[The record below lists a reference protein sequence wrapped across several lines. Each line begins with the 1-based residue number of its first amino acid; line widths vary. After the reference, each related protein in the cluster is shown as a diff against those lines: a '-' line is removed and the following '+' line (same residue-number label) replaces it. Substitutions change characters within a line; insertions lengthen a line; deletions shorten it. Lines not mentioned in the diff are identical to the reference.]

1 MDSKTT
7 EQLDKIE
14 QTINEIQELIR
25 DMNTQVSGMVD
36 LLTNV
41 RAENNKPVI
50 KSTSTKGDIYY

>member
-41 RAENNKPVI
+41 RVENNKPVI

>member
-1 MDSKTT
+1 
-7 EQLDKIE
+7 
-14 QTINEIQELIR
+14 
-25 DMNTQVSGMVD
+25 MNTQVSGMVD